1 MPQAADGCYTQARND
16 RVEGGRV
23 QTLTN
28 PFTWDYLSRVPKGLE
43 AYGPLAL
50 AYLVV
55 FVLGLAACVLA
66 NRLLGRRFR
75 DHALHLRLT
84 RRATQV
90 ATWIFGIGLTF
101 FAFRALELPLLGM
114 RLWLYLSVLALIVAA
129 GLGLWYRL
137 ARYPA
142 ALARYQQEQAR
153 QQYLR
158 PSQPAKVRRSSAGR
172 RRR

>member
-1 MPQAADGCYTQARND
+1 MTISPNTVRIVFFIFASYCLLVIVLFASWNIQI
-16 RVEGGRV
+16 
-23 QTLTN
+23 
-28 PFTWDYLSRVPKGLE
+28 LSGE
-43 AYGPLAL
+43 I
-50 AYLVV
+50 
-55 FVLGLAACVLA
+55 
-66 NRLLGRRFR
+66 NRI
-75 DHALHLRLT
+75 LT